1 MDNFM
6 LAGIHT
12 LASEI
17 LMQSVLTN
25 GATKPVESRP
35 LTKCSG
41 KRN

>member
-1 MDNFM
+1 MDNFR

-25 GATKPVESRP
+25 GATKPAGSRP
-35 LTKCSG
+35 LTKVSG
-41 KRN
+41 KRD

>member
-25 GATKPVESRP
+25 GATKPAGSRP
-35 LTKCSG
+35 LTKVSG
-41 KRN
+41 KRD